1 MERKREVCDKMT
13 RYRIFASTFL
23 LVFFAEL
30 GDKSQ
35 IASFS
40 LATKDGKTVS
50 VIIGA
55 ALALACTSVIAVF
68 LGYKL
73 SQYLSERVV
82 KIGSGILFIATG
94 VYLLART
101 LVNAW

>member
-1 MERKREVCDKMT
+1 MT
-13 RYRIFASTFL
+13 QYRIFVSTFL

-55 ALALACTSVIAVF
+55 VLALACTSVIAVF
-68 LGYKL
+68 LGYKI
-73 SQYLSERVV
+73 SQYLSKRAM
-82 KIGSGILFIATG
+82 KIGSGILFLATG
-94 VYLLART
+94 GYILVKT
-101 LVNAW
+101 LVNIW